1 MEQLETF
8 VVESPDAV
16 GAKTMKDPPSV
27 APPRI
32 KKEIE
37 EQIPDIIDC
46 LHPLPVALQMNG
58 ARVKLPY
65 EEYHERIENIRFV
78 EGVTMKEVA
87 RVLPSKMRNFI
98 LIKALP
104 KSETG
109 YVI

>member
-1 MEQLETF
+1 M
-8 VVESPDAV
+8 A
-16 GAKTMKDPPSV
+16 KDPPAV

-37 EQIPDIIDC
+37 DQVQEIIDS
-46 LHPLPVALQMNG
+46 LHPLPITLQMNG

-65 EEYHERIENIRFV
+65 EEYHEMIENLKFV

-87 RVLPSKMRNFI
+87 NVLPSKMRNFI
-98 LIKALP
+98 LIKAKP

-109 YVI
+109 FVI